1 MATPSSNQQKLGFL
15 ASMAFGDISGAQPR
29 LIARDRP
36 TANGADS
43 SRRFA
48 LPLKSFLP
56 PSLCSA
62 AFIIATVLASPAA
75 ASDADVTAEVPAKG
89 NAVGEAS
96 HYSSGNLGLSLQGYS
111 GTVGGSYMLGG
122 GISSPWIW
130 RCLRVS
136 AAFGVAFYP
145 DALASD
151 PDAAWTRFGYGHAR
165 VELGPPFLRTAPIRP
180 YAFAGLAFSVVGEAM
195 SDDAFSVGGLGGIG
209 LEVGFSGP
217 DSSTGPVTYGFEFA
231 GVGSGASV
239 STPAGDRNLL
249 SGFSARAVIRSYF
262 W

>member
-145 DALASD
+145 DALASGR
-151 PDAAWTRFGYGHAR
+151 PTRVTNPERITRLPRPSPRRA
-165 VELGPPFLRTAPIRP
+165 GPRRCAPRR
-180 YAFAGLAFSVVGEAM
+180 SVPM
-195 SDDAFSVGGLGGIG
+195 RSR
-209 LEVGFSGP
+209 
-217 DSSTGPVTYGFEFA
+217 DSHFP
-231 GVGSGASV
+231 
-239 STPAGDRNLL
+239 
-249 SGFSARAVIRSYF
+249 
-262 W
+262 